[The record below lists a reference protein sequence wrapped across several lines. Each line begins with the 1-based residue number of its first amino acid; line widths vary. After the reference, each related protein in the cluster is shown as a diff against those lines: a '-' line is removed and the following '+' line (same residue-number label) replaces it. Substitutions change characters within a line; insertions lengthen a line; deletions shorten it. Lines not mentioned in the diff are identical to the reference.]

1 MATITK
7 RGNNWRAQV
16 RRKGVNKSLQFRTK
30 AEAVSWAKALEER
43 IINGTYHT
51 GIPFITFADVI
62 DKYIK
67 EVSKYKKSYRE
78 ERLRLFRLMEMPLGR
93 VYLIDLSEEDFRLWR
108 DERLS
113 KVSVASVLREWNTL
127 SHIMTMACGEWKFLK
142 ENPLKNVRKP
152 KTPHART
159 RRYHADEIERLT
171 FVSGFSLNQTPLT
184 TLSRAGGAMLFAL
197 ETAMRAGEICRAK
210 WKDYNRQTRILHI
223 PISKNGHPC
232 NVPLSTKAVAILD
245 TMERLSMGE
254 DDLIFQMSAKN
265 LDANFRKLKDR
276 AGLDDADLHFHDTRR
291 EALTRLAEKVDVMT
305 LAKISGHRDI
315 KILLNTYYAPKME
328 NVVNLLG

>member
-1 MATITK
+1 MATIIK
-7 RGNNWRAQV
+7 RNKGWRAQV
-16 RRKGVNKSLQFRTK
+16 RRKGVSKSEQFRTK
-30 AEAVSWAKALEER
+30 AEAIAWAKELEEK

-51 GIPFITFADVI
+51 GIPYITFADVI

-67 EVSKYKKSYRE
+67 EVSRYKKSYRE
-78 ERLRLFRLMEMPLGR
+78 ERLRLFRLMDMPLGR
-93 VYLIDLSEEDFRLWR
+93 VYLVDLKEDDFRLWR

-159 RRYHADEIERLT
+159 RRYSHEEIERLK
-171 FVSGFSLNQTPLT
+171 FVSGFSLNRAPLT
-184 TLSRAGGAMLFAL
+184 ALSRAGAAMLFAL
-197 ETAMRAGEICRAK
+197 ETAMRAGEICNAK
-210 WKDYNRQTRILHI
+210 WKNYNRQTKILHI
-223 PISKNGHPC
+223 PTSKNGHPR

-245 TMERLSMGE
+245 TMERLSFGE
-254 DDLIFQMSAKN
+254 EEPIFQLTARN
-265 LDANFRKLKDR
+265 LDANFRKLKAR
-276 AGLDDADLHFHDTRR
+276 AGLDEADLHFHDTRR

-315 KILLNTYYAPKME
+315 KILLNTYYSPKME
-328 NVVNLLG
+328 NVVSLLG